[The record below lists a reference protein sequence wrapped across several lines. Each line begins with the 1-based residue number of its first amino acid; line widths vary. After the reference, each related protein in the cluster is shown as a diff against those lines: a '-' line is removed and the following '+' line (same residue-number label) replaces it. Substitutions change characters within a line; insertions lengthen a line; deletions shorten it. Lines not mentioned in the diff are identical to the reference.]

1 MALNRL
7 STSPAWNELQKEKIE
22 SRELIDKTNA
32 EDLLW
37 YISKALNKLTPIA
50 NIFSRPQDKED
61 LNNVDMISV
70 EARKLLDK
78 TFSGNIAMETY
89 LRSKSELAQIE
100 KTINLA

>member
-1 MALNRL
+1 
-7 STSPAWNELQKEKIE
+7 
-22 SRELIDKTNA
+22 
-32 EDLLW
+32 
-37 YISKALNKLTPIA
+37 
-50 NIFSRPQDKED
+50 
-61 LNNVDMISV
+61 MISV